1 MKSFGINVWPAKD
14 LEDVMVFE
22 LEVETPFWQLTQR
35 VHWSDLPAVIE
46 DAVAAVMRDT
56 GFEMR

>member
-1 MKSFGINVWPAKD
+1 MKSFGITVWPAKD
-14 LEDVMVFE
+14 LEDCMVYE

-56 GFEMR
+56 GFEM

>member
-14 LEDVMVFE
+14 LEDCMVFE

-46 DAVAAVMRDT
+46 DAVEAVMRDT
-56 GFEMR
+56 GFEMQ